1 VRQSI
6 ATLEAVVQRKRRC
19 QKGGQQG
26 ASIAS
31 SWGVGVER
39 RRTCTLAKWLYRSGV
54 GVGGACYRRRDEG
67 SGVVALGIAEMS
79 GEEVLASWKAVP
91 L

>member
-1 VRQSI
+1 
-6 ATLEAVVQRKRRC
+6 VQRKRRC

-39 RRTCTLAKWLYRSGV
+39 RRTCTLAKWLYRAGV
-54 GVGGACYRRRDEG
+54 GVGGACCRRRGEG
-67 SGVVALGIAEMS
+67 SGVVVLDIAEKS
-79 GEEVLASWKAVP
+79 GEEVLAWWKTV
-91 L
+91 LL